1 MLRVSLKQTGAKIRE
16 LRIASGYSVE
26 GLRQAMKELVG
37 VNAIYKWEHGQ
48 SLPSIDN
55 MVILADLFGV
65 TIDEIVVTEQVI
77 FQGGNK

>member
-1 MLRVSLKQTGAKIRE
+1 MWRVNMEKTGAKIRE
-16 LRIASGYSVE
+16 LRLASGYSVE

-48 SLPSIDN
+48 SLPTVDN

-77 FQGGNK
+77 F

>member
-1 MLRVSLKQTGAKIRE
+1 MWRVNMEKTGAKIRE
-16 LRIASGYSVE
+16 LRLASGYSVE

-37 VNAIYKWEHGQ
+37 VNAIYKWEHGH
-48 SLPSIDN
+48 SLPTVDN

-77 FQGGNK
+77 F